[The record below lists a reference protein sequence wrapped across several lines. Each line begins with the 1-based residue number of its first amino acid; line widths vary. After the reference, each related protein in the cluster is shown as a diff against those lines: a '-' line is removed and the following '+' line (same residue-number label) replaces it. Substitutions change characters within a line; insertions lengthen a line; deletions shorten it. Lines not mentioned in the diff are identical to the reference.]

1 MHLLPDDLRRI
12 GADVSRRRRFAA
24 VALDA
29 LRLAGAVSP
38 LLGKLRAFLHPLPLL
53 QVGIGSEPLPVLLAL
68 LLVLLLQGR
77 FLCGLLGGNH
87 AAHGVEHFA
96 LTLPVAAHEFIAAG
110 FLLLGNLLALLLLPL
125 VQCQLGRVLFR
136 VVRLAPGDVIL
147 PSRHVWLDRLWLA
160 LCYLLT
166 LRRRLVS
173 SESLL

>member
-1 MHLLPDDLRRI
+1 MHLLAHDFRLI
-12 GADVSRRRRFAA
+12 GADVSRRRRLAA
-24 VALDA
+24 RALDA
-29 LRLAGAVSP
+29 LRLAGAVPP

-53 QVGIGSEPLPVLLAL
+53 QVGIGAELLPPLLTL
-68 LLVLLLQGR
+68 LLVFLFQSG

-96 LTLPVAAHEFIAAG
+96 LAFPVAAHEFIAAG
-110 FLLLGNLLALLLLPL
+110 LLLLGQLLALLLLLL
-125 VQCQLGRVLFR
+125 VQCQLGRVLCG
-136 VVRLAPGDVIL
+136 VMRLAPGDVVL

>member
-1 MHLLPDDLRRI
+1 MHLLAHDFRLI
-12 GADVSRRRRFAA
+12 GANVSRRRRLAA

-29 LRLAGAVSP
+29 LRLAGPVSP

-96 LTLPVAAHEFIAAG
+96 LAFPVAAHEFIAAG
-110 FLLLGNLLALLLLPL
+110 LLLLGQLLALLLLLL
-125 VQCQLGRVLFR
+125 VQCQLGRVLCG
-136 VVRLAPGDVIL
+136 VMRLAPGDVVL
-147 PSRHVWLDRLWLA
+147 PSRHVWLDRLRLA
-160 LCYLLT
+160 RRYLLT
-166 LRRRLVS
+166 LRRWLVFT
-173 SESLL
+173 